1 MNLLIMTNVF
11 PPATGGASIYV
22 DILTRYL
29 VRKPGIKKIIVLTRF
44 FKKAP
49 IIENRDKIKILRLL
63 CPRIEPGFLPQKVRG
78 VIPLLIDS
86 LVPFFVI
93 PLFRIDIVHDIH
105 YFNFWIPRIY
115 RVPVIM
121 DNRGMAR
128 QEYKAMGL
136 YADAGLS
143 ISRDVLAEPTKLY
156 AKGERVKARYIP
168 MPFEPP
174 KRLEPPYIQ
183 RTKEKYGIPLNFPY
197 LCFAAPIRA
206 FKGIYELTDA
216 FDIFLRTHPE
226 YYLVLIGK
234 SFEGERL
241 ERKIKDNGH
250 IIHIG
255 SVPHNEAMAIIQ
267 GSEMLVQPSEEA
279 SGYIPRSLLEAIAL
293 GRKVILPPN
302 VQDAGKYCPDFVLD
316 EVTPQAITSKIEK
329 VLKLNRKPEVPLE
342 EFAPEKVVNEIY
354 ELYEELIANRGQ

>member
-11 PPATGGASIYV
+11 PPAMGGVSIYG

-44 FKKAP
+44 TQKAP
-49 IIENRDKIKILRLL
+49 IIENRNKIKILRLL
-63 CPRIEPGFLPQKVRG
+63 CPRIEPRFLPQKVRG
-78 VIPLLIDS
+78 IIPLLIDS

-93 PLFRIDIVHDIH
+93 PLFKIDIVHDIH

-128 QEYKAMGL
+128 REYKAMGL

-143 ISRDVLAEPTKLY
+143 ISRDVLADSARPHTK
-156 AKGERVKARYIP
+156 GNRGRVKYVP
-168 MPFEPP
+168 MPFESPQKVAP
-174 KRLEPPYIQ
+174 EYIQ
-183 RTKEKYGIPLNFPY
+183 RVKEKHGIPLNYPY

-206 FKGIYELTDA
+206 LKGIYELVDA
-216 FDIFLRTHPE
+216 FDIFLGTHPQ

-241 ERKIKDNGH
+241 ERRIKDNGH

-279 SGYIPRSLLEAIAL
+279 GGYIPRSLLEAIAL

-329 VLKLNRKPEVPLE
+329 VLKLNKKPEVPLE

-354 ELYEELIANRGQ
+354 ELYEELIAK